1 MLQFHLKVC
10 YPLEKHYH
18 LDFLKDYYQDDL
30 LSMNVVLKLYL
41 EETPKDL
48 EHIELSLTGNNAA
61 EAKAATHKIKT
72 NIAMLG
78 IKGSAV
84 FLDDM
89 HHLAPD
95 AAITEE
101 ILTVFRQFKSEVLK
115 GLNDIKN
122 DYFGKGEGLD
132 DGELK

>member
-1 MLQFHLKVC
+1 
-10 YPLEKHYH
+10 LEKHYH

-48 EHIELSLTGNNAA
+48 EHIELSLRNNNAA

-78 IKGSAV
+78 IQGSAV
-84 FLDDM
+84 FLDLM
-89 HHLAPD
+89 HELAATAD
-95 AAITEE
+95 VTEE
-101 ILTVFRQFKSEVLK
+101 VLTVFMLFKSEVLK

-122 DYFGKGEGLD
+122 DYFKME
-132 DGELK
+132 